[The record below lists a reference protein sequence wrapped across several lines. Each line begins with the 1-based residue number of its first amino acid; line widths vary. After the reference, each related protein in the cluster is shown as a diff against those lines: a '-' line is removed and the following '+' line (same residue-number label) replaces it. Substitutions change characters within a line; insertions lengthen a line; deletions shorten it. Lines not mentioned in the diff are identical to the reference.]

1 MGDRGRMSTGVNAR
15 DGRGRL
21 AFVATVLGVVAF
33 AAGCG
38 EDRDDDTGT
47 TGTTTTGTQTEQAA
61 PTGPPTATVNATL
74 GEFFIRLDRKSV
86 EAGTIRFVA
95 TNEGEIE
102 HEFEVVRTDEAPDG
116 LPITDEDKA
125 DVDAVGEELGEIE
138 PFAGGETEEMTLELE
153 PGKLVFICNLPGHY
167 KGGQRVG
174 FTVR

>member
-1 MGDRGRMSTGVNAR
+1 MGDRDRISSAADGR

-21 AFVATVLGVVAF
+21 ALVATALGAVALV
-33 AAGCG
+33 AGCG

-47 TGTTTTGTQTEQAA
+47 TGTTTGTQTEQAA
-61 PTGPPTATVNATL
+61 PTGPPTATVKATL
-74 GEFFIRLDRKSV
+74 GEFFIRLDRRSV

-95 TNEGEIE
+95 TNEGERE
-102 HEFEVVRTDEAPDG
+102 HEFEVVRTDEAPGDFP
-116 LPITDEDKA
+116 LTDEDKA

-153 PGKLVFICNLPGHY
+153 PGKFVFICNLPGHY
-167 KGGQRVG
+167 KAGQRVG

>member
-1 MGDRGRMSTGVNAR
+1 MRDRGCTRICADAG
-15 DGRGRL
+15 DGRSRL
-21 AFVATVLGVVAF
+21 ALVATGLGVVAL
-33 AAGCG
+33 AVGCG

-47 TGTTTTGTQTEQAA
+47 TGTTTTGTQTEKAA

-86 EAGTIRFVA
+86 EAGTIKFVV
-95 TNEGEIE
+95 TNEGKIE
-102 HEFEVVRTDEAPDG
+102 HEFEVVKTDEAPGD
-116 LPITDEDKA
+116 LPLTDEGTA

-153 PGKLVFICNLPGHY
+153 PGELVFICNIPTHY
-167 KGGQRVG
+167 KSGQRVG